1 MIRSTCKIYSNV
13 MFWSFGFRTVM
24 VTLAESGFV
33 KSRFASMSRSV
44 TCSSRISGKGIEYQK
59 IQGTDLP
66 HSSP

>member
-1 MIRSTCKIYSNV
+1 MIGLKVEIPTNF

-44 TCSSRISGKGIEYQK
+44 TCSSRISGKGFEYQK
-59 IQGTDLP
+59 IQGTD
-66 HSSP
+66 